1 MRGRNSKSEQH
12 QIHILQVRVPVL
24 LRKREV
30 GHEQDRADSAHSRRI
45 ERRRRHC
52 GKDPVRSNRD
62 CPTGEIGPDVKPCRD
77 ITDPF
82 TTTHSKGDKSLD
94 AVVTFVPPIVDVGEG
109 ETGK

>member
-1 MRGRNSKSEQH
+1 MN
-12 QIHILQVRVPVL
+12 
-24 LRKREV
+24 
-30 GHEQDRADSAHSRRI
+30 RI
-45 ERRRRHC
+45 ELIPPAVVELSAGAGVAART
-52 GKDPVRSNRD
+52 VRSNRD